1 MTLIVRVDPEHDD
14 LEIQEIDDAVDAA
27 EINGLVQV
35 ALENGNR
42 KTLRGTLLGARGRHY
57 LYVQNTYRNEVEKV
71 ESDFS
76 FLLPDET
83 VCADGRRFEG
93 CVVRRTQAVA

>member
-14 LEIQEIDDAVDAA
+14 LDIEEIEGAVDAA

-35 ALENGNR
+35 AFEDGTR
-42 KTLRGTLLGARGRHY
+42 RSMRGTLLGARGRHN
-57 LYVQNTYRNEVEKV
+57 LYVQNTHRETVEKV
-71 ESDFS
+71 ASDFS

-83 VCADGRRFEG
+83 VVADGRRFEG
-93 CVVRRTQAVA
+93 CAVRRTQAVA